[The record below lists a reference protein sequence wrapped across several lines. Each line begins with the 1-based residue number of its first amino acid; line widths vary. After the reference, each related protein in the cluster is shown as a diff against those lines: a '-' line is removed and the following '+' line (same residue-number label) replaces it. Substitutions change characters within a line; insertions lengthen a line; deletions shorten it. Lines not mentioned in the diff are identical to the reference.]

1 MKKRKISVPLFFFLS
16 IYLVQAQLIMID
28 SETGE
33 YKYEE
38 VVQAD
43 GLSKDQIKQR
53 AKSWL
58 NQYYTQIDSIAEDS
72 IGIYQM
78 NTYQFTWTLIK
89 KSIPVELFFDVSI
102 KVKPDRYKYEF
113 HNFRVGK
120 FVLGDL
126 LAIDLKTYV
135 ERFPQAYQI
144 YLEEPIDSEMTR
156 AVESLK
162 YFMVNNQMEKNQE
175 EW

>member
-58 NQYYTQIDSIAEDS
+58 NQYYTPLDSITEDS
-72 IGIYQM
+72 TGINQL
-78 NTYQFTWTLIK
+78 NTYQFSWMLIK
-89 KSIPVELFFDVSI
+89 KRS
-102 KVKPDRYKYEF
+102 
-113 HNFRVGK
+113 
-120 FVLGDL
+120 
-126 LAIDLKTYV
+126 
-135 ERFPQAYQI
+135 
-144 YLEEPIDSEMTR
+144 
-156 AVESLK
+156 
-162 YFMVNNQMEKNQE
+162 
-175 EW
+175 